1 MYKSEIRELK
11 RIILQ
16 EARRTLRENRG
27 EVDDDLA
34 EEIFYSTSDLLK
46 SIKKFESVAKDKF
59 DSIYSTLAP
68 MINPLKMKLDEI
80 RDQST
85 KLATK
90 IDNSGEKVIIGG
102 DKKGKQP

>member
-16 EARRTLRENRG
+16 ETRRTLRENGG
-27 EVDDDLA
+27 EVDDDLSA
-34 EEIFYSTSDLLK
+34 KIFNSTNDLLK
-46 SIKKFESVAKDKF
+46 SIKKFESVAKENF

-68 MINPLKMKLDEI
+68 MINPLKMKLNEV

-90 IDNSGEKVIIGG
+90 IDNTGEKVIIGG
-102 DKKGKQP
+102 DKEVK